1 MKIVFRHCI
10 LEKFVFER
18 SIIKIAEFHKT
29 SAFRAPSGSV
39 PCGGAEE
46 EGVRRASSDRT
57 EERGRSRARRKG
69 AGGDFRAIYED

>member
-1 MKIVFRHCI
+1 MKIVFSVCI
-10 LEKFVFER
+10 LEKSVFEK

-46 EGVRRASSDRT
+46 EGARRASSDRT
-57 EERGRSRARRKG
+57 EERRRIRVRRKG
-69 AGGDFRAIYED
+69 AKGNFRAIYEN